1 MTTHRFTPLAKV
13 SASLVGLAVLVTGC
27 SSSPESD
34 VASGGVASGSP
45 QPQTMTSQVACDK
58 FYAFDLFRRAQV
70 PTMQQSGKAERLQAL
85 ADYRDLAS
93 RMAVSLDSSVI
104 VGDLPERARVN
115 ADRIVRQLT
124 RVSDAGG
131 DIRDVAGAADTRIA
145 KSAQRIESLCVST
158 NHPVPQENL
167 DARPTPEN
175 G

>member
-1 MTTHRFTPLAKV
+1 
-13 SASLVGLAVLVTGC
+13 
-27 SSSPESD
+27 
-34 VASGGVASGSP
+34 
-45 QPQTMTSQVACDK
+45 MTSQVACEK

-70 PTMQQSGKAERLQAL
+70 PSKQEAGKAERLQAL
-85 ADYRDLAS
+85 ADYQGLAS

-104 VGDLPERARVN
+104 VGDLPEKARVN
-115 ADRIVRQLT
+115 ANRIVRQLT

-131 DIRDVAGAADTRIA
+131 DISDVSGAVDIRIA

-158 NHPVPQENL
+158 NHPVPQDNL

>member
-1 MTTHRFTPLAKV
+1 
-13 SASLVGLAVLVTGC
+13 
-27 SSSPESD
+27 
-34 VASGGVASGSP
+34 
-45 QPQTMTSQVACDK
+45 MTSQVACEK

-70 PTMQQSGKAERLQAL
+70 PSRKEAGKAERLQAL
-85 ADYRDLAS
+85 ADFRELAS

-104 VGDLPERARVN
+104 VGDLPEKARVN

-131 DIRDVAGAADTRIA
+131 DIRDLSGAAVDIRIA

>member
-1 MTTHRFTPLAKV
+1 M
-13 SASLVGLAVLVTGC
+13 
-27 SSSPESD
+27 
-34 VASGGVASGSP
+34 SGGATVTLTQS
-45 QPQTMTSQVACDK
+45 QTMTSQVACEK

-70 PTMQQSGKAERLQAL
+70 SSMQQSGKAERLQAM

-104 VGDLPERARVN
+104 VGDLPEKARVN
-115 ADRIVRQLT
+115 AERIVRQLT

-131 DIRDVAGAADTRIA
+131 DIRDVSGAVDIRIA

-167 DARPTPEN
+167 DARPTPEI